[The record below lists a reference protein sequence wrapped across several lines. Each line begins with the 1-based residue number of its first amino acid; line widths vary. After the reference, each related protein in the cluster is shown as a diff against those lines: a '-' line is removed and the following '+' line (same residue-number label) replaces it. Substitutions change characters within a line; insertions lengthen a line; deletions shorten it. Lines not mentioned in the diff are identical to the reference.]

1 MAPTPTPRQAL
12 ALACLA
18 FVGVG
23 LQVGAL
29 GVVWPSMRDDLDRP
43 LGDLGLL
50 SVLLTAGFGL
60 AALAHGRTVRH
71 LAPGTALAL
80 AGGLYAAGCLAFAL
94 GSWPVVVIAAVVL
107 GAAAGELEAA
117 LNAHVAARHGVRAMN
132 LVHGSFGVGATLGPL
147 AATAL
152 LGAEADPR
160 LAFAGMAAL
169 GAVLAA
175 GFAATTPAWAGGAD
189 PAPAAGDRG
198 AGASTDRPRVG
209 VRTRWLLAAVLV
221 TFCAYTAIETVTGQW
236 SFTLL
241 TEDRGLDE
249 RAAGWVV
256 SAYWAALTLG
266 RFAIGAA
273 GSRLTA
279 RRVLDASIPAAVGVV
294 VVVAA
299 GGPAI
304 TAVAV
309 VVAGLCFAGVFP
321 ALVSLTPARFGARL
335 APSVMGWQLAAGA
348 VGVGL
353 GPAVAAVAVEG
364 SGAGA
369 VGPVLV
375 GIGAVL
381 LAAHLAASRLATGA
395 PSDRTP
401 APAPTVEL
409 P

>member
-1 MAPTPTPRQAL
+1 MALTPTPRQAL
-12 ALACLA
+12 ALACTA
-18 FVGVG
+18 FVAVGV
-23 LQVGAL
+23 QVGAL
-29 GVVWPSMRDDLDRP
+29 GVVWPSMREDLDRP

-60 AALAHGRTVRH
+60 SALAHGRTVRI
-71 LAPGTALAL
+71 LAPGAALAV
-80 AGGLYAAGCLAFAL
+80 AGALYAAGCLAFAL
-94 GSWPVVVIAAVVL
+94 GSWPVVVAGAVVL

-132 LVHGSFGVGATLGPL
+132 LVHGMFGVGATLGPL
-147 AATAL
+147 LATAL
-152 LGAEADPR
+152 LGAGADPR
-160 LAFAGMAAL
+160 LAFAAMAIVGLA
-169 GAVLAA
+169 LAA
-175 GFAATTPAWAGGAD
+175 GFGATSPTWAGGAD
-189 PAPAAGDRG
+189 RPEDGTVGGGG
-198 AGASTDRPRVG
+198 AERARLPG
-209 VRTRWLLAAVLV
+209 RTRWLLLAVLA

-273 GSRLTA
+273 GGRLTS
-279 RRVLDASIPAAVGVV
+279 RRVLDASVPAAALVV

-299 GGPAI
+299 GGPPI
-304 TAVAV
+304 TAAAI

-321 ALVSLTPARFGARL
+321 ALVSLTPARFGPRL
-335 APSVMGWQLAAGA
+335 AASVMGWQLAAGA

-364 SGAGA
+364 SGPGA

-375 GIGAVL
+375 GISALLLVAHL
-381 LAAHLAASRLATGA
+381 TARRLAAGA
-395 PSDRTP
+395 RPDREPVVP
-401 APAPTVEL
+401 AHPGPF
-409 P
+409 